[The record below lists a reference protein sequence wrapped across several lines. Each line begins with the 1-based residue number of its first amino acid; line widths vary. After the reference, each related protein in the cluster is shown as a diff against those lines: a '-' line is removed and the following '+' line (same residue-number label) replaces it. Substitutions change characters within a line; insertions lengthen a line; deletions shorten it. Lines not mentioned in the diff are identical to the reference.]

1 MKSLIASA
9 LATALALATLPSH
22 ANTPDPAY
30 EQTRDWVV
38 ATITES
44 GGYTSDSAVVTY
56 KEVSMDACQLRF
68 TTLTTTPAGFA
79 DTASFTVSLDSL
91 NNVLWG
97 TANDPAR
104 SYVLFTTVRPISFSK
119 QSAAAISSR
128 QLRTIDTSTTVASL
142 EFGRPG
148 SDVAQTASHMRA
160 ALLRASSLCQ
170 VQLASN

>member
-1 MKSLIASA
+1 MKSLIGSA

-44 GGYTSDSAVVTY
+44 AGYTSDSAVVTY
-56 KEVSMDACQLRF
+56 KDVSMDACQLRF
-68 TTLTTTPAGFA
+68 TTLTTTPAGHT
-79 DTASFTVSLDSL
+79 DTAAFTVSLDSL
-91 NNVLWG
+91 SHVLWG
-97 TANDPAR
+97 VASDPAR
-104 SYVLFTTVRPISFSK
+104 GYVLFTTVRPISLSR
-119 QSAAAISSR
+119 QSAAPILNP
-128 QLRTIDTSTTVASL
+128 QLPAIDTSTTVASL

-160 ALLRASSLCQ
+160 ALLHASSLCQ
-170 VQLASN
+170 VLLASK

>member
-9 LATALALATLPSH
+9 LAAALTFATLPSL

-44 GGYTSDSAVVTY
+44 AGYTSDSAVVTY
-56 KEVSMDACQLRF
+56 KDVSMDACQLRF
-68 TTLTTTPAGFA
+68 TTLTTTLAGHT
-79 DTASFTVSLDSL
+79 DTAAFTVSLDSL
-91 NNVLWG
+91 NHVLWG
-97 TANDPAR
+97 VASDPDR
-104 SYVLFTTVRPISFSK
+104 GYVLFTTVRPMSFK
-119 QSAAAISSR
+119 QSAAPVSNH
-128 QLRTIDTSTTVASL
+128 QLRAIDTSTTVASL

-148 SDVAQTASHMRA
+148 SNFAQTASHMRA

>member
-1 MKSLIASA
+1 MKSLFASV
-9 LATALALATLPSH
+9 LAAALALATLPSR

-38 ATITES
+38 ATISES
-44 GGYTSDSAVVTY
+44 AGYTSDSAVVTY
-56 KEVSMDACQLRF
+56 KDVSMDACQLRF
-68 TTLTTTPAGFA
+68 TTVTTTPAGYPDA
-79 DTASFTVSLDSL
+79 ASFAVSLDSL
-91 NNVLWG
+91 NHVLWG
-97 TANDPAR
+97 VANDPAR
-104 SYVLFTTVRPISFSK
+104 GYVLFTTVRPINF
-119 QSAAAISSR
+119 SR
-128 QLRTIDTSTTVASL
+128 QTAQVPTRQPRAIDTSTSVASL